1 MIQVLRTIIHLIFIF
16 SLMNNYVYALDIGA
30 NGTSNITSNSTTLQ
44 KFTGANATVNVSN
57 SATLERANQPVLV
70 NEQSGGT
77 VTVESG
83 STISATVANTI
94 QGIDSTNLTVTNSGT
109 IQAGTSKAIN
119 LTDNEGARVTNNAGG
134 IIKSDTN
141 TISLSENDSD
151 TVDDI
156 IITNHGTIFATDN
169 SDTSGHNV
177 IKSSDTVTN
186 VTINNE
192 KGGHIYHGADKAVIL
207 LGGDAT
213 FNNSGKIENQ
223 NDPGS
228 NVITLSGTAGATLNL
243 KDSGL
248 VIGKI
253 KIDDSG
259 HKINVQHGIGQS
271 YFYETAGNGSYDI
284 ADLDGNPIVKGSV
297 GSIGQG
303 ANEMMDE
310 ALGFK
315 SLNFRKSLT
324 RFKKSEQYSN
334 NDRAW
339 SEVTSSLNFRKADK
353 STLRLENNSFNIGAN
368 IIAPISNDKNFII
381 VLDTGTQ
388 KFSKDHDVEKIGLST
403 GFHMDQIKISENI
416 STEFFIIGGIGFNKS
431 DRRILTNTTT
441 SGVLKIT
448 DDYKNY
454 DWLIGNKIITN
465 SALPDISFN
474 LGYSRVPSHKESR
487 IYEWEE
493 KDIYNASVALSN
505 EHDIIKNENSNLYFA
520 WLVDARN
527 VIDENTQVFTVN
539 GTRGT
544 YSQHSDL
551 KEELSLS
558 ASINY
563 EYKFS
568 ENNSFAIV
576 FDGLQTSQ
584 DTSGV
589 QANLNYSYKF

>member
-1 MIQVLRTIIHLIFIF
+1 
-16 SLMNNYVYALDIGA
+16 MNNYVYALDIGA

-94 QGIDSTNLTVTNSGT
+94 QGIDSANLTVTNSGT

-141 TISLSENDSD
+141 TISLSENDED
-151 TVDDI
+151 VVDDI

-177 IKSSDTVTN
+177 IKSSDGVTN
-186 VTINNE
+186 LTINNE
-192 KGGHIYHGADKAVIL
+192 KGGHIYHGTDKAVIL

-223 NDPGS
+223 NGSTS

-253 KIDDSG
+253 KIDDSN

-303 ANEMMDE
+303 ANEMMDDL
-310 ALGFK
+310 LGFK

-339 SEVTSSLNFRKADK
+339 SEIASSLNFRKENK
-353 STLRLENNSFNIGAN
+353 STLRLKNNSFNVGAN
-368 IIAPISNDKNFII
+368 IIAPISNDKNFIML
-381 VLDTGTQ
+381 LDSGTQ
-388 KFSKDHDVEKIGLST
+388 EFSKDHDVEKISLST

-416 STEFFIIGGIGFNKS
+416 STEFFIVGGIGFNNS
-431 DRRILTNTTT
+431 ERRILTNTTT
-441 SGVLKIT
+441 SGVLEIT

-454 DWLIGNKIITN
+454 DLLIGNKIVTN
-465 SALPDISFN
+465 SLLPDISFN
-474 LGYSRVPSHKESR
+474 LGYSRIPSHKESR

-505 EHDIIKNENSNLYFA
+505 EHDIIKNENSNLYLA

-527 VIDENTQVFTVN
+527 VIDENTQAFTVN

-544 YSQHSDL
+544 YSQHNDL

>member
-1 MIQVLRTIIHLIFIF
+1 
-16 SLMNNYVYALDIGA
+16 MNNYVYALDIGE
-30 NGTSNITSNSTTLQ
+30 NETSNLTSNSTTLQ

-57 SATLERANQPVLV
+57 SSTLERANQPVLV

-94 QGIDSTNLTVTNSGT
+94 QGIDSANLTVTNSGT

-141 TISLSENDSD
+141 TISLSENDED
-151 TVDDI
+151 VVDDI

-192 KGGHIYHGADKAVIL
+192 KGGHIYHGTDKAVIL
-207 LGGDAT
+207 LGGDAI

-223 NDPGS
+223 NNPTS

-253 KIDDSG
+253 KIDDSN

-284 ADLDGNPIVKGSV
+284 ADLDGNPIVKGSI

-310 ALGFK
+310 VLGFK

-339 SEVTSSLNFRKADK
+339 GEIASSLNFRKENK
-353 STLRLENNSFNIGAN
+353 STLRLENNSFNVGAN

-381 VLDTGTQ
+381 ILDSGAQ
-388 KFSKDHDVEKIGLST
+388 EFSKDHDVEKISLST
-403 GFHMDQIKISENI
+403 GFHMDQIKINDNI
-416 STEFFIIGGIGFNKS
+416 STEFFIVGGIGFNNS
-431 DRRILTNTTT
+431 ERRILTNTTT
-441 SGVLKIT
+441 SGVLEIT

-454 DWLIGNKIITN
+454 DLLIGNKIVTN
-465 SALPDISFN
+465 SLLPDISFN
-474 LGYSRVPSHKESR
+474 LGYSRIPSHKESR

-505 EHDIIKNENSNLYFA
+505 EHDVIKNENSNLYLA

-527 VIDENTQVFTVN
+527 VIDENTQAFTVN

-544 YSQHSDL
+544 YSQHNDL

>member
-1 MIQVLRTIIHLIFIF
+1 
-16 SLMNNYVYALDIGA
+16 MNNYVYALDIGE
-30 NGTSNITSNSTTLQ
+30 NETSNLTSNSTTLQ

-57 SATLERANQPVLV
+57 SSTLERANQPVLV

-94 QGIDSTNLTVTNSGT
+94 QGIDSANLTVTNSGT

-141 TISLSENDSD
+141 TISLSENDED
-151 TVDDI
+151 VVDDI

-177 IKSSDTVTN
+177 IKSSDGVTN
-186 VTINNE
+186 LTINNE
-192 KGGHIYHGADKAVIL
+192 KGGHIYHGTDKAVIL

-223 NDPGS
+223 NNPTS

-253 KIDDSG
+253 KIDDSN

-284 ADLDGNPIVKGSV
+284 ADLDGNPIVKGSI

-310 ALGFK
+310 VLGFK

-339 SEVTSSLNFRKADK
+339 GEIASSLNFRKENK
-353 STLRLENNSFNIGAN
+353 STLRLKNNSFNVGAN
-368 IIAPISNDKNFII
+368 IIAPITNDKNFII
-381 VLDTGTQ
+381 ILESGVQ
-388 KFSKDHDVEKIGLST
+388 EFSKDHDVEKISLST

-416 STEFFIIGGIGFNKS
+416 STEFFIVGGIGFNNS
-431 DRRILTNTTT
+431 ERRILTNTTT
-441 SGVLKIT
+441 SGVLEIT

-454 DWLIGNKIITN
+454 DLLIGNKIVTN
-465 SALPDISFN
+465 SLLPDISFN
-474 LGYSRVPSHKESR
+474 LGYSRIPSHKESR

-505 EHDIIKNENSNLYFA
+505 EHDIIKNENSNLYLA

-527 VIDENTQVFTVN
+527 VIDENTQAFTVN

-544 YSQHSDL
+544 YSQHNDL